1 MTRVQRKWLEEVRRE
16 IEVVELIRDISR
28 KLEDKPEEQEPELS
42 IIPIQ
47 NQQSLSNMEPEQIL
61 QLTQNEEQ
69 VLELQVA
76 EERSRLTDQ
85 ERLARLEDN
94 EKRLLAEMESLM
106 KTHRDLITEVQEL
119 SQAHQRDETRYEE
132 INNNARR
139 LVEWMSEMKKK
150 YDFLFWLLCSFFE
163 FIFCPCFV
171 LLTLHPSIYDLMH
184 VFLWLYLSFMHKL
197 FLLMTKGGE
206 RIN

>member
-1 MTRVQRKWLEEVRRE
+1 
-16 IEVVELIRDISR
+16 
-28 KLEDKPEEQEPELS
+28 
-42 IIPIQ
+42 
-47 NQQSLSNMEPEQIL
+47 MEPEQIL

-150 YDFLFWLLCSFFE
+150 YDFLF
-163 FIFCPCFV
+163 
-171 LLTLHPSIYDLMH
+171 
-184 VFLWLYLSFMHKL
+184 
-197 FLLMTKGGE
+197 
-206 RIN
+206 